1 MRLID
6 NLVYIVLVN
15 AVVFVTVYL
24 VSMSVAVPPLELILN
39 NLENI

>member
-24 VSMSVAVPPLELILN
+24 AYTLVAVPPLDIITN
-39 NLENI
+39 TLEGM